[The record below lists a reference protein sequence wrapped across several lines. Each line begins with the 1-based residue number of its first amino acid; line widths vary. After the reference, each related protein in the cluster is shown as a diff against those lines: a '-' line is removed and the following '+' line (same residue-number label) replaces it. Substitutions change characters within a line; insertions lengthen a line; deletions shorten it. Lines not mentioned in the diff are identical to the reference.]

1 MAEPFLRMVQ
11 VSKRFPG
18 VQALDDVNLEA
29 YPGEALAL
37 LGANGAGKSTLMNV
51 LGGVVR
57 PDSGEILIDGT
68 PVEIHSPLAAA
79 RHGIAFVHQ
88 EMMML
93 PTLSVAENLFI
104 TSFPTRGGMID
115 RAEMNRRS
123 SQVLGRL
130 GCSFAPD
137 TRVQYLSTG
146 DRQMIEIG
154 RALLGDPKIIIF
166 DEPTS
171 SLTSR
176 ERDRLFGVIR
186 ALKQDGVTIIYI
198 SHFLDEPFAI
208 CERVTVL
215 RGGATVGG
223 GAIGELTHDAIVRLM
238 IGSGGDVA
246 PVDRRTATI
255 GEPVLQVEGLHR
267 TGVLQDISF
276 TLHKGEVLGLWGLL
290 GSGRTEVA
298 RALVGLDPIDG
309 GRIQV
314 AVDGT
319 LQPVTPREAQ
329 RWIGMITEDRRN
341 EGLLLPMSVR
351 ENMSLANLLNLRNRW
366 RLVDGARETTLAQ
379 QFVERLNI
387 KVSSILQPVR
397 TLSGGNQQKVV
408 VGRWLERN
416 PPIYIMDE
424 PTRGL
429 DVGAKAE
436 IRNIVFELAVS
447 GAAILVIAS
456 EIEEMMALADRFIVM
471 NRGAIVREFGKDVSN
486 DALMAAAA
494 GVANAGA
501 GGATVVTPQEVQA

>member
-1 MAEPFLRMVQ
+1 
-11 VSKRFPG
+11 
-18 VQALDDVNLEA
+18 
-29 YPGEALAL
+29 
-37 LGANGAGKSTLMNV
+37 
-51 LGGVVR
+51 
-57 PDSGEILIDGT
+57 
-68 PVEIHSPLAAA
+68 
-79 RHGIAFVHQ
+79 
-88 EMMML
+88 ML
-93 PTLSVAENLFI
+93 PTLTVAENLFI

-115 RAEMNRRS
+115 RAGMNRRS
-123 SQVLGRL
+123 SQVLARL
-130 GCSFAPD
+130 GCSFTPD

-154 RALLGDPKIIIF
+154 RALLSDPNIIIF

-198 SHFLDEPFAI
+198 SHFLDEPFEI
-208 CERVTVL
+208 CERVSVL

-223 GAIGELTHDAIVRLM
+223 GAITELTHDAIVRLM
-238 IGSGGDVA
+238 IGSAGGVA
-246 PVDRRTATI
+246 QADRRDATI
-255 GEPVLQVEGLHR
+255 GEPVLQVDGLRR

-276 TLHKGEVLGLWGLL
+276 TLHKGEILGLWGLL

-314 AVDGT
+314 AVDGA
-319 LQPVTPREAQ
+319 LQPVTPGEAQ

-436 IRNIVFELAVS
+436 IRAIVFELAAN

-456 EIEEMMALADRFIVM
+456 EIEEMMALADRFLVM
-471 NRGAIVREFGKDVSN
+471 NRGAIVREFGKDASN
-486 DALMAAAA
+486 DMLMAAAA
-494 GVANAGA
+494 GADTGADTGVAAA
-501 GGATVVTPQEVQA
+501 VTAQEGHL

>member
-1 MAEPFLRMVQ
+1 MAAPFLRMQ
-11 VSKRFPG
+11 QISKRFPG
-18 VQALDDVNLEA
+18 VQALDNVNLEA

-51 LGGVVR
+51 LGGIVR
-57 PDSGEILIDGT
+57 PDAGEIQIGGA

-93 PTLSVAENLFI
+93 PTLTVAENLFI
-104 TSFPTRGGMID
+104 TRFPTTAGLIA

-123 SQVLGRL
+123 SEVLARL
-130 GCSFAPD
+130 GCQFTPE
-137 TRVQYLSTG
+137 TRVQHLSTG

-154 RALLGDPKIIIF
+154 RALLSHPGIIIF

-176 ERDRLFGVIR
+176 ERDRLFGVVR
-186 ALKQDGVTIIYI
+186 KLKQEGVTIIYI
-198 SHFLDEPFAI
+198 SHFLDEAFTI

-215 RGGATVGG
+215 RSGATVGG
-223 GAIGELTHDAIVRLM
+223 GAITALTHDAIVRLM
-238 IGSGGDVA
+238 IGSVAEGLPTQRPAAQVGA
-246 PVDRRTATI
+246 PVLKAT
-255 GEPVLQVEGLHR
+255 GMRR
-267 TGVLQDISF
+267 TGVLRDISF
-276 TLHKGEVLGLWGLL
+276 TLHAGEILGLWGLL

-309 GRIQV
+309 GELQLS
-314 AVDGT
+314 VDGV
-319 LQPVTPREAQ
+319 LQPMTPQKAQ

-351 ENMSLANLLNLRNRW
+351 ENMSLANLPNLRNRW
-366 RLVDGARETTLAQ
+366 RLVDGARETQLAQ
-379 QFVERLNI
+379 QFVTRLHI
-387 KVSSILQPVR
+387 KVASILQPVR

-436 IRNIVFELAVS
+436 IRDIVFELARS

-456 EIEEMMALADRFIVM
+456 EMEEMMALADRFLVM
-471 NRGAIVREFGKDVSN
+471 NRGTIVAEFGKEVSS
-486 DALMAAAA
+486 DTLMAAAA
-494 GVANAGA
+494 G
-501 GGATVVTPQEVQA
+501 ATVLASEEVSA

>member
-11 VSKRFPG
+11 ISKRYPG
-18 VQALDDVNLEA
+18 VQALDNVNLDA

-57 PDSGEILIDGT
+57 PDTGQILIGGA
-68 PVEIHSPLAAA
+68 PQEIHSPLAAA
-79 RHGIAFVHQ
+79 QHGIAFVHQ
-88 EMMML
+88 EMLML
-93 PTLSVAENLFI
+93 PTLTVAENLFI
-104 TSFPTRGGMID
+104 TSFPTRHGFID
-115 RAEMNRRS
+115 RADMLRRS
-123 SQVLGRL
+123 SQVLARL
-130 GCSFAPD
+130 GCHFTPD
-137 TRVQYLSTG
+137 TRVQQLSTG

-154 RALLGDPKIIIF
+154 RALLSDPSIIIF

-186 ALKQDGVTIIYI
+186 NLKQDGVTIIYI
-198 SHFLDEPFAI
+198 SHFLDEPFTI

-215 RGGATVGG
+215 RGGTTVGD
-223 GAIGELTHDAIVRLM
+223 GAIGELNHDDIVRMM
-238 IGSGGDVA
+238 IGSAEVSELA
-246 PVDRRTATI
+246 ERRETVT
-255 GEPVLQVEGLHR
+255 GEPVLQVEGLRR
-267 TGVLQDISF
+267 TGVLQDITF
-276 TLHKGEVLGLWGLL
+276 TLHRGEILGLWGLL
-290 GSGRTEVA
+290 GSGRSEVA
-298 RALVGLDPIDG
+298 RSLVGLDPIDG
-309 GRIQV
+309 GQIQL
-314 AVDGT
+314 AVDGVMR
-319 LQPVTPREAQ
+319 PVIPREAQ
-329 RWIGMITEDRRN
+329 QWIGMITEDRRN

-351 ENMSLANLLNLRNRW
+351 ENMSLANLLQLRNRW
-366 RLVDGARETTLAQ
+366 RLVDGHRETALAQ
-379 QFVERLNI
+379 QFVERLHI

-436 IRNIVFELAVS
+436 IRDIVYELAAN

-456 EIEEMMALADRFIVM
+456 EIEEMMAFADRFLVM
-471 NRGAIVREFGKDVSN
+471 NRGAIVREFGKDVSK

-494 GVANAGA
+494 GATGA
-501 GGATVVTPQEVQA
+501 AMGKAVSA

>member
-11 VSKRFPG
+11 ISKRYPG
-18 VQALDDVNLEA
+18 VQALDDVNMEA

-57 PDSGEILIDGT
+57 PDAGQILIGGA

-93 PTLSVAENLFI
+93 PTLTVAENLFI
-104 TSFPTRGGMID
+104 TSFPTRGGLID
-115 RAEMNRRS
+115 RSSMSRRS
-123 SQVLGRL
+123 SQVLTRL
-130 GCSFAPD
+130 GCNFTPD
-137 TRVQYLSTG
+137 TRVHHLSTG

-154 RALLGDPKIIIF
+154 RALLSNPGIILF

-186 ALKQDGVTIIYI
+186 SLKQDGVTIIYI

-208 CERVTVL
+208 CERVSVL

-223 GAIGELTHDAIVRLM
+223 GAIGDLTHDAIVHLM
-238 IGSGGDVA
+238 IGSAEVVA
-246 PVDRRTATI
+246 YSDQRGATV

-267 TGVLQDISF
+267 AGVLQDISF
-276 TLHKGEVLGLWGLL
+276 TLHKGEILGLWGLL
-290 GSGRTEVA
+290 GSGRSEVA

-309 GRIQV
+309 GHIQV
-314 AVDGT
+314 AVDGA
-319 LQPVTPREAQ
+319 LQTVTPRQAQ

-366 RLVDGARETTLAQ
+366 RLVDGVKETALAE
-379 QFVERLNI
+379 QFVERLHI

-436 IRNIVFELAVS
+436 IRDIVFELAAN

-456 EIEEMMALADRFIVM
+456 EIEEMMALADRFLVM
-471 NRGAIVREFGKDVSN
+471 NRGAIVREFGTEASK

-494 GVANAGA
+494 GVAT
-501 GGATVVTPQEVQA
+501 TVTTQEGVA